1 MNELAVIQKEQRLA
15 QAPTMEFSSVQI
27 QLLRDTIAQGCD
39 PNEFALFL
47 EIAKLKRLDPFN
59 GQIRPVKRWD
69 SNLGRE
75 KMTVQVGIDGYR
87 VIGSR
92 TGDLAGI
99 DDATYDSEDGD
110 HPKWARVTVYRYGRG
125 DEKVP
130 YTATARWGEY
140 VQKKKDGTP
149 NSMWLKMPFLML
161 GKVAEALAL
170 RKAFPDELSGIY
182 TNEEMAQAD
191 NVIEG
196 QPQPQEKKQPVS
208 MPTATTEKKTELF
221 TAEGVITARKD
232 GKDNA
237 LWLVLGEN
245 LLAVPADKVGAH
257 PFTVGD
263 KLVFSAIERT
273 GKERAFWVLQ
283 SVEKYEAAPVG
294 DVLPPIPDGHGEPR
308 KPDEMD
314 KALAEGKFDEQP
326 IGTLEETRQ
335 GKVGKKRQVRLW
347 TLMSANKA
355 KTGLTEKIVHQ
366 ILDAMEPPIDHLEN
380 LDMGMYKT
388 FEDIMTGMEDWKQFI
403 E

>member
-1 MNELAVIQKEQRLA
+1 MANDLAVVQKEQRIA
-15 QAPTMEFSSVQI
+15 QTPTMEFSSVQI

-125 DEKVP
+125 NEKVP
-130 YTATARWGEY
+130 YTATARWSEY

-149 NSMWLKMPFLML
+149 NSMWQKMPFLML
-161 GKVAEALAL
+161 GKVSEALAL

-196 QPQPQEKKQPVS
+196 QPQQQEKKQPVPL
-208 MPTATTEKKTELF
+208 PTARNGTTEKFE
-221 TAEGVITARKD
+221 AEGVITARQT
-232 GKDNA
+232 GKENA
-237 LWLVLGEN
+237 LWLVLGEQ
-245 LLAVPADKVGAH
+245 LLAVPADKAGSH
-257 PFTVGD
+257 PFGVGD
-263 KLVFSAIERT
+263 KLTFTAIEKQ
-273 GKERAFWVLQ
+273 GKERSFWVLQ
-283 SVEKYEAAPVG
+283 SVENYTVA
-294 DVLPPIPDGHGEPR
+294 DTIPPMPDGPAPKKEP
-308 KPDEMD
+308 DAMD
-314 KALAEGKFDEQP
+314 KAIAEGKFDEP
-326 IGTLEETRQ
+326 IGTLEETRTNR
-335 GKVGKKRQVRLW
+335 VGEKRQIRLW
-347 TLMSANKA
+347 TLMTTNAK
-355 KTGLTEKIVHQ
+355 KTGLTREIVHK
-366 ILDAMEPPIDHLEN
+366 ILDSMEPPVKHLAD
-380 LDMGMYKT
+380 LDMSFYAK
-388 FEDIMTGMEDWKQFI
+388 FEDLMTGMENWRDLVD
-403 E
+403 